1 MKKCLHCIQRVAL
14 IRTLAISPDI
24 LLLDEPFSA
33 LDYQTRLAVS
43 DDVYRII
50 KKEKKTVIM
59 VTHDLAEAISMAE
72 RIIVLTKRPAEIKK
86 IKINKI
92 LIFLVQIT
100 IITGLTII
108 WQFLADKQIINT
120 FITSSPKEVIKTII
134 NLYNQNNIFNH
145 IYITIYET
153 FISFIIGTII
163 GTLIAIIL
171 WWNKFIAKVMDPY
184 LTILNSLPK
193 VALGPIIIIWAGASI
208 NSIIIMALLISVI
221 VTTIT
226 VYNGFSNTDINKIN
240 LLKSFK
246 ANKFQI
252 LKMVILPSNYP
263 TIISSLKINVSMSL
277 IGVIMGE
284 FLVSKEGIGYLIM
297 YGSQVFNLNL
307 VITGIIILAFVSYI
321 MYMIVSYIEKI
332 LIRK

>member
-1 MKKCLHCIQRVAL
+1 MY
-14 IRTLAISPDI
+14 S
-24 LLLDEPFSA
+24 
-33 LDYQTRLAVS
+33 
-43 DDVYRII
+43 
-50 KKEKKTVIM
+50 KEHK
-59 VTHDLAEAISMAE
+59 EY
-72 RIIVLTKRPAEIKK
+72 IKK

-100 IITGLTII
+100 IIIGLTII

-120 FITSSPKEVIKTII
+120 FITSSPKEVIKII

-307 VITGIIILAFVSYI
+307 VITGIIILAVVSYI